1 MKRLSPARLWSGLG
15 TARFRANFRVV
26 ALANIGSQAL
36 LLLASPILSR
46 LFEPADFGV
55 LALYVSVTSLVV
67 SMATLRFDWLMPN
80 ARSDRSAA
88 ALFVAGG
95 AVLGCV
101 TLAVGVVVLVAGETV
116 LPERYAVLQSFAP
129 LIPLGILGLG
139 LHQLYQGW
147 YVRRSD
153 LLPVSKT
160 KIVQSVGN
168 IAISITLGLLA
179 FGALGLLFATLVASW
194 LGISMLVRGAPDLGR
209 HLRGLRR
216 RQIVAVAR
224 RFTRQAVLSTA
235 VSGLNVASSQ
245 AIILLLALVYAPAQV
260 GLVAFAHRLMAAP
273 VTIVA
278 QALSQS
284 FWAHT
289 SDLVQARDY
298 RGLRRDYLKV
308 TYLLLGLAATLG
320 LVALAAQPL
329 IVPVF
334 GPDWTELG
342 AIVLALVPL
351 IWGAAVVSPTNHLV
365 VLNRQGL
372 QLYADILRL
381 GLVGSAIVAAAFF
394 DWDFVWAVLAVAC
407 SSLLGHMV
415 LFFVQLNLHGR
426 LIAQADGAGR

>member
-15 TARFRANFRVV
+15 TARFRANFRAV

-36 LLLASPILSR
+36 LLLVSPILSR

-95 AVLGCV
+95 TVLGCV

-129 LIPLGILGLG
+129 LIPLGIFGLG

-194 LGISMLVRGAPDLGR
+194 LGISMLVRGAPELGR

-216 RQIVAVAR
+216 RQIAVVAR
-224 RFTRQAVLSTA
+224 RFARQAVLSTL

-245 AIILLLALVYAPAQV
+245 AIIILLTLVYAPAQV
-260 GLVAFAHRLMAAP
+260 GLLVFAQRLLAVPLA
-273 VTIVA
+273 VVA

-284 FWAHT
+284 FWAHA
-289 SDLVQARDY
+289 SKLVQARDY
-298 RGLRRDYLKV
+298 RGLRRDYLKISG
-308 TYLLLGLAATLG
+308 LLVGLAIGLGVLTL
-320 LVALAAQPL
+320 VAQPL
-329 IVPVF
+329 VVPVF
-334 GPDWTELG
+334 GAEWSALG
-342 AIVLALVPL
+342 GILLALMPM
-351 IWGAAVVSPTNHLV
+351 IWGAVVVSPTNHLR

-381 GLVGSAIVAAAFF
+381 ALVGSAIVAAAFF

-426 LIAQADGAGR
+426 LIAQAEGAGT